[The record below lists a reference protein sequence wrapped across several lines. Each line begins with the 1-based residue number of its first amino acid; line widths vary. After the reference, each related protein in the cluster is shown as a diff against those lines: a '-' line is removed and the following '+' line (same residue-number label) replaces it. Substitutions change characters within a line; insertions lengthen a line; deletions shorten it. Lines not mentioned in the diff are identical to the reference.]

1 MLKRVFVHRLET
13 CIKSPG
19 TVKSPLGNH
28 HRWRSKKNLPR
39 ERPKKTR
46 WKFSGGENSNTPKNF
61 ESKIATSSWKTNH
74 KKKIMGPQNHPTF
87 FRLQTPSIGGFQIR
101 WSNWDHFP
109 KPTLMEKPPANLR
122 ISRDLKKLLG
132 DPGEPVFFQSQ
143 SPVFVGGYQLIL
155 RVYHSWNGWLNH
167 QLNKCYRVPT
177 SVCMESSQFSRVT
190 FSTHELVGG
199 FNPFEKY

>member
-1 MLKRVFVHRLET
+1 
-13 CIKSPG
+13 
-19 TVKSPLGNH
+19 
-28 HRWRSKKNLPR
+28 
-39 ERPKKTR
+39 
-46 WKFSGGENSNTPKNF
+46 
-61 ESKIATSSWKTNH
+61 
-74 KKKIMGPQNHPTF
+74 MGPQNHPTF

-155 RVYHSWNGWLNH
+155 RVYHS
-167 QLNKCYRVPT
+167 
-177 SVCMESSQFSRVT
+177 
-190 FSTHELVGG
+190 
-199 FNPFEKY
+199 